1 MPHCYSLGLVPHKR
15 HTQFRRPGGGL
26 YSEQLFSTKGFSTD
40 YSLLYHVHLP
50 AGIIKTG
57 KPVNMQPQ
65 VPDEKIL
72 RHRSFEGLKIAP
84 APNCLQSLGRY
95 WQTAICTFAAP
106 QQRQKAYFYKN
117 ADSRPT
123 DIYTRRLRHFKNGIR
138 KYCFWVWRLPSFSAW
153 HYLPDAF

>member
-1 MPHCYSLGLVPHKR
+1 
-15 HTQFRRPGGGL
+15 
-26 YSEQLFSTKGFSTD
+26 
-40 YSLLYHVHLP
+40 
-50 AGIIKTG
+50 
-57 KPVNMQPQ
+57 MQPQ

-117 ADSRPT
+117 ADAGQLIFIHEGCGTLKTVYGNIAFGYGDYFLFPRGT
-123 DIYTRRLRHFKNGIR
+123 IYQMHFDGQAYGQLIIEFISPIR
-138 KYCFWVWRLPSFSAW
+138 FPKK
-153 HYLPDAF
+153 